1 MTVSGSFEDFLEQFK
16 KRHAKDFGIDSGRSV
31 AVKAP
36 MVKEAVKGPVLPIS
50 VRLAAVP
57 DRMSE
62 AAGSGW
68 DGIYEPEYFGE
79 EEFTEV
85 VE

>member
-1 MTVSGSFEDFLEQFK
+1 MSFEDFLAEFK
-16 KRHAKDFGIDSGRSV
+16 KRHPKEYGLSGGSV
-31 AVKAP
+31 VVKAP

-62 AAGSGW
+62 AAGDDW
-68 DGIYEPEYFGE
+68 DSIEP

-85 VE
+85 VENAD